1 LVVQRLW
8 WSVVDEHV
16 PSVDR
21 HLEFQEFVTERG
33 PAIRR
38 ALVGRY
44 GLEIGVEAY
53 SDAIEYAWAHWTR
66 VAAMANPAG
75 YLFRVGQSRSR
86 RHRTRRA
93 PMQFAPEHQF
103 DTAED
108 PALHEALWKLPPAQ
122 RTAVLL
128 VHGHQ
133 YSYRDAADLMAVS
146 EPALRNYVHRGTAR
160 LRVLLHSKEAL
171 DEQR

>member
-1 LVVQRLW
+1 ME
-8 WSVVDEHV
+8 D
-16 PSVDR
+16 PSPGSDR
-21 HLEFQEFVTERG
+21 RLEFQEFVTQRG

-44 GLEIGVEAY
+44 GVEIGVEAY
-53 SDAIEYAWAHWTR
+53 SDAIKYAWAHWAR
-66 VAAMANPAG
+66 VGAMANPAG

-86 RHRTRRA
+86 RHRTWRA
-93 PMQFAPEHQF
+93 PVQAS
-103 DTAED
+103 AEQQSEASGD
-108 PALHEALWKLPPAQ
+108 PALHDALWRLPPAQ
-122 RTAVLL
+122 RTAVFL
-128 VHGHQ
+128 VHGYQ

-146 EPALRNYVHRGTAR
+146 EAALRNYVHRGTTR

>member
-1 LVVQRLW
+1 MEERVTGA
-8 WSVVDEHV
+8 
-16 PSVDR
+16 DR
-21 HLEFQEFVTERG
+21 RPEFQEFVIERG

-44 GLEIGVEAY
+44 GVEIGVEAY
-53 SDAIEYAWAHWTR
+53 SDAIEYAWAHWAR
-66 VAAMANPAG
+66 VGAMANPAG

-93 PMQFAPEHQF
+93 PVQLPAEQQS

-108 PALHEALWKLPPAQ
+108 PALHEALWRLPPAQ

-128 VHGHQ
+128 VHGYQ
-133 YSYRDAADLMAVS
+133 YSYRDAADLMTVS
-146 EPALRNYVHRGTAR
+146 EAALRNYVHRGTTR